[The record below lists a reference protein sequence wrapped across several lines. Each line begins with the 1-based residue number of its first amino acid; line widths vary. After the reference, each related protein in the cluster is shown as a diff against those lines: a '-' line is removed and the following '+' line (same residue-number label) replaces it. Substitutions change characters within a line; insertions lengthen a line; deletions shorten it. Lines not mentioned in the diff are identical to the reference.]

1 MTWIT
6 SAGSAAAVVARDND
20 AGTPLGGLPGT
31 FDSLWATAVRGHGA
45 GTFLVFQDEDGTVT
59 RWTYT
64 EFDDVVART
73 AAGLR
78 RRGIVAGD
86 GIHLCLRNCPA
97 FVALWLAAA
106 RVGAWIV
113 PADPSASAR
122 DLDQQIGRTSP
133 KLGLHSSTRRDAY
146 LEGAAVHGLPTA
158 ELTETARDVL
168 DSAVGLVDDE
178 VATGEWTAPGPADR
192 LALMFT
198 SGTTSQPK
206 GVVLTQA
213 NYFRVATA
221 MAVAAD
227 LQAGDRWLVTLPLF
241 HGNAQYYCFA
251 SAIAVGAGVGLTAT
265 FSASGWVRDAIAL
278 GATHASLFAAPMR
291 MVLARTPA
299 DQPPAQLRHV
309 WFAQS
314 LGAEHHAEFGR
325 LAGCLPRQLYGM
337 TETVPIVTY
346 DRSTPPVSDLI
357 GTPLEGRVARLVT
370 PGTLDP
376 VVPGETG
383 MIAVAGIR
391 GDTLF
396 EEYLDDPATTERT
409 FRTDENGTVWM
420 LTGDL
425 AAETPHGWRF
435 VGRADDVIKVAGE
448 NVSLTEV
455 EATVAQAPGVL
466 EAAVLARPDE
476 IRDQVPVAYVVARD
490 PQDPPSADELSA
502 WAALNLT
509 KAARPHEW
517 TVVPELPRTSVGK
530 IRRFKLADTEGAVTR

>member
-1 MTWIT
+1 MTCIT
-6 SAGSAAAVVARDND
+6 ASSSQHQVVGQTNAT
-20 AGTPLGGLPGT
+20 GHPLEGPPGT
-31 FDSLWATAVRGHGA
+31 FGALWAAAAHDHAT
-45 GTFLVFQDEDGTVT
+45 GTFLVFKDEDGTVT
-59 RWTYT
+59 RWTYA
-64 EFDDVVART
+64 EFDTVVSRT
-73 AAGLR
+73 VTALR
-78 RRGIVAGD
+78 RRGVVSGD
-86 GIHLCLRNCPA
+86 GIHLCLRNSPA

-106 RVGAWIV
+106 QIGAWIV
-113 PADPSASAR
+113 PADPSASGR

-133 KLGLHSSTRRDAY
+133 RLGFHSSARRTAY
-146 LEGAAVHGLPTA
+146 LEGAASHGLTVV
-158 ELTETARDVL
+158 ELTETARDVV
-168 DSAVGLVDDE
+168 DPAVGLVADE
-178 VATGEWTAPGPADR
+178 TLATALPTPGPGDR
-192 LALMFT
+192 LAVMFT

-213 NYFRVATA
+213 NYFRVATT
-221 MAVAAD
+221 MAAAAD
-227 LQAGDRWLVTLPLF
+227 LRAGDRWLVTLPLF

-251 SAIAVGAGVGLTAT
+251 AAIAVGAGVGLTAT
-265 FSASGWVRDAIAL
+265 FSASGWVSDAITL

-291 MVLARTPA
+291 MILARTPA
-299 DQPPAQLRHV
+299 DQQPARLRHV

-314 LGAEHHAEFGR
+314 LGAEHHADFAR

-337 TETVPIVTY
+337 TETVPVVSY

-357 GTPLEGRVARLVT
+357 GTPVDGRVARLVS

-376 VVPGETG
+376 VAPGETG
-383 MIAVAGIR
+383 MIVVAGTR
-391 GDTLF
+391 GDTVF
-396 EEYLDDPATTERT
+396 QEYLDDPGTTEQT

-425 AAETPHGWRF
+425 AVETSGSWRF

-476 IRDQVPVAYVVARD
+476 IRDHVPVAYVVPRD
-490 PQDPPSADELSA
+490 PLHPPCPADLADWATRNLS
-502 WAALNLT
+502 

-517 TVVPELPRTSVGK
+517 TVIAELPRTSVGK
-530 IRRFKLADTEGAVTR
+530 IRRFKLADTEGTVIR

>member
-1 MTWIT
+1 MTCIT
-6 SAGSAAAVVARDND
+6 EAGRATSVVEQANA

-31 FDSLWATAVRGHGA
+31 FDALWAAAVRDHSA
-45 GTFLVFQDEDGTVT
+45 ETFLVFQDEDDAIT
-59 RWTYT
+59 RWTYA
-64 EFDDVVART
+64 EFDAVVART
-73 AAGLR
+73 AAGLV
-78 RRGIVAGD
+78 RRGVVPGD
-86 GIHLCLRNCPA
+86 GLHLCLRNSPA
-97 FVALWLAAA
+97 FVALWIAAA

-113 PADPSASAR
+113 PADPSASGR

-133 KLGLHSSTRRDAY
+133 RLGFHSAARRTAY
-146 LEGAAVHGLPTA
+146 LEGAATHGLTTV
-158 ELTETARDVL
+158 ELTETAEDVI
-168 DSAVGLVDDE
+168 DPAVGLIADE
-178 VATGEWTAPGPADR
+178 SATAEQYAPGPGDR
-192 LALMFT
+192 LAVMFT

-213 NYFRVATA
+213 NYFRVATT
-221 MAVAAD
+221 MAAAAN

-265 FSASGWVRDAIAL
+265 FSASRWVGDAIDL

-291 MVLARTPA
+291 MILARTPA
-299 DQPPAQLRHV
+299 DQPLAQLRHV

-314 LGAEHHAEFGR
+314 LGAEHHSAFAR
-325 LAGCLPRQLYGM
+325 LAGCHPRQLYGM
-337 TETVPIVTY
+337 TETVPVVSY

-357 GTPLEGRVARLVT
+357 GTPLDGRLARLVT
-370 PGTLDP
+370 PGTLNE
-376 VVPGETG
+376 VASGETG
-383 MIAVAGIR
+383 MIAVAGVR
-391 GDTLF
+391 GDTIF
-396 EEYLDDPATTERT
+396 QEYLDDPATTERT
-409 FRTDENGTVWM
+409 FRADEKGTNWM

-425 AAETPHGWRF
+425 AVETPHGWRF

-476 IRDQVPVAYVVARD
+476 IRDHVPVAYVVPRD
-490 PQDPPSADELSA
+490 PQHPPHPDDLAD
-502 WAALNLT
+502 WATRNLA

-517 TVVPELPRTSVGK
+517 TVIPELPRTSVGK